1 MKKFR
6 LLILITALVMA
17 ICSCDAVVD
26 PQSSVLGAYVDNE
39 NEQQDGE
46 SAAKTEMSVLYYK
59 DMDTNPVTTTC
70 YANSEL
76 LKLIYSPL
84 VRVDDTFK
92 PYGVLAES
100 FTRDK
105 MTVTVRLRSGLV
117 FSDGSPVTATDVV
130 KSFDAAK
137 KNAGSPYNRQ
147 TSSMLRYYAQ
157 DEQTFVCVFSEQVAD
172 VEAML
177 DIPVMK
183 NGEPGVGCGP
193 YVFSEKNGK
202 NVLVVN
208 EKYFDRAGVP
218 VIYLVETKNDE
229 NITNLFSAGELDI
242 ISSAQSSSLSLTSM
256 RDYSIISY
264 PSNNLIYIGVNYAN
278 ESLSDPAVR
287 RALSAV
293 LDRDRLAEQSLVG
306 LADPARYPF
315 NPCWYRMSEAA
326 SAVPDTANPTQLLNG
341 KVFSLLVPSGS
352 DIKKAIADGIA
363 ENLKSAQVTVNITE
377 VPPEGF
383 EAAVKSGEYD
393 LYLAETAIS
402 RTMDPTF
409 LYKTG
414 GSMNYFGFANEEFDA
429 AYERLRNG
437 EISLSDYL
445 SAFSE
450 EMPLIPVVF
459 RKNVMYCDKN
469 ITGFSDMSPWNSFGN
484 FMAVKLT

>member
-1 MKKFR
+1 MKKLR
-6 LLILITALVMA
+6 ILILITALVMLL
-17 ICSCDAVVD
+17 CGCDAVVD
-26 PQSSVLGAYVDNE
+26 PQSSVLGAYVDSE
-39 NEQQDGE
+39 NNQQDSE
-46 SAAKTEMSVLYYK
+46 EAVKTEMSVLYYK

-92 PYGVLAES
+92 PYCVLAES
-100 FTRDK
+100 FTRDET
-105 MTVTVRLRSGLV
+105 TVTVKLRSGLV
-117 FSDGSPVTATDVV
+117 FSDGSAVTATDVV
-130 KSFDAAK
+130 KSFDTAK
-137 KNAGSPYNRQ
+137 NNAGSPYNRQ
-147 TSSMLRYYAQ
+147 TSCMTRYYAQ
-157 DEQTFVCVFSEQVAD
+157 DEQTFVCVFSRQVGD

-183 NGEPGVGCGP
+183 NGEAGIGCGP

-208 EKYFDRAGVP
+208 EQYFERANVP

-229 NITNLFSAGELDI
+229 NITNLFSAGELDV

-256 RDYSIISY
+256 RDYSIISA
-264 PSNNLIYIGVNYAN
+264 PSNNLIYIGVNYAS
-278 ESLSDPAVR
+278 EFLSDPAVR
-287 RALSAV
+287 RALSVA

-315 NPCWYRMSEAA
+315 NPCWYRMSQMP
-326 SAVPDTANPTQLLNG
+326 SSVPDAEKPTPRLSG
-341 KVFSLLVPSGS
+341 KTISMLVPSGS
-352 DIKKAIADGIA
+352 DIKKAVADGIA
-363 ENLKSAQVTVNITE
+363 ENLKSAQVTINITE
-377 VPPEGF
+377 AAPDEF
-383 EAAVKSGEYD
+383 EAAVKSGAYD
-393 LYLAETAIS
+393 LYLGETAIS

-414 GSMNYFGFANEEFDA
+414 GSMNYLGFSDEGLDA
-429 AYERLRNG
+429 EYEKLKNG
-437 EISLSDYL
+437 EISLSEYL

-450 EMPLIPVVF
+450 KMPLIPVVF

-469 ITGFSDMSPWNSFGN
+469 ITGFCDMSPWNSFGN
-484 FMAVKLT
+484 FTAVKLK